1 MPCITSTG
9 NSWWFCHHFF
19 IYHNCTNMLSDDTC
33 LLQFVIK
40 YFQTAATTE
49 LLYINVEDHPGE
61 LIRRVISKTPF
72 GRCHHLCYCPYCR
85 VE

>member
-1 MPCITSTG
+1 LEIPAGSAIISLYII
-9 NSWWFCHHFF
+9 NAP
-19 IYHNCTNMLSDDTC
+19 MLSDDTC
-33 LLQFVIK
+33 QLQFVIK

-72 GRCHHLCYCPYCR
+72 GRCHHLCHCPYCR
-85 VE
+85 VEWY